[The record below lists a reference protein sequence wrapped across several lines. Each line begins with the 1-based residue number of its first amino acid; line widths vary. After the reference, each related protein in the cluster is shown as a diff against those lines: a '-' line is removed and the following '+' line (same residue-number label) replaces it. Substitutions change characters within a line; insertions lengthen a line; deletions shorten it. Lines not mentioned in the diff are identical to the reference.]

1 MVGVEMIRASDEFK
15 AMLGMAERTTKS
27 ILLSDNLSGLQK
39 AYYGD
44 VWELLHRLACMILI
58 EGDSDYIELKT
69 HDEIDREIIENEQ
82 TQDKKDGQ

>member
-1 MVGVEMIRASDEFK
+1 MDGVEMIRASDEFK

-27 ILLSDNLSGLQK
+27 ILLRDDLSGLQK

-44 VWELLHRLACMILI
+44 VWELLHRLACMIMI

>member
-1 MVGVEMIRASDEFK
+1 MIRASDEFK

-27 ILLSDNLSGLQK
+27 ILLRDNLSGLQK

-44 VWELLHRLACMILI
+44 VWELLHRLGCMIMI

-69 HDEIDREIIENEQ
+69 HDEIDTEINDWVQEININNAE
-82 TQDKKDGQ
+82 DGDDA

>member
-1 MVGVEMIRASDEFK
+1 MIRASDEFK

-27 ILLSDNLSGLQK
+27 ILLRDNLSGLQK

>member
-1 MVGVEMIRASDEFK
+1 MDGVEMIRASDEFK

-27 ILLSDNLSGLQK
+27 ILMKDDLSGLQK

-69 HDEIDREIIENEQ
+69 HDEIEREIIENEQ

>member
-1 MVGVEMIRASDEFK
+1 MIRASDEFK

-27 ILLSDNLSGLQK
+27 ILLRDDLSGLQK

-44 VWELLHRLACMILI
+44 VWECLHRLACMILI
-58 EGDSDYIELKT
+58 EGDSDCIELKT
-69 HDEIDREIIENEQ
+69 HDEIEREIIENEQ

>member
-1 MVGVEMIRASDEFK
+1 MIRASDEFK

-27 ILLSDNLSGLQK
+27 ILLRDNLGGLQK

-44 VWELLHRLACMILI
+44 VWELLHRLACMIMI
-58 EGDSDYIELKT
+58 EGDSDCIELKT
-69 HDEIDREIIENEQ
+69 HDEIEREIIENEQ

>member
-1 MVGVEMIRASDEFK
+1 MIRASDEFK

-27 ILLSDNLSGLQK
+27 ILMSDNLSGLQK

-44 VWELLHRLACMILI
+44 VWELLHRLGCMIMI

-69 HDEIDREIIENEQ
+69 EDEISAEM
-82 TQDKKDGQ
+82 KKSAHERKAGV

>member
-1 MVGVEMIRASDEFK
+1 MDGVEMIRASDEFK

-27 ILLSDNLSGLQK
+27 ILLRDNLSGLQK

-44 VWELLHRLACMILI
+44 VWELLHRLACMIMI

>member
-1 MVGVEMIRASDEFK
+1 MIRASDEFK

-27 ILLSDNLSGLQK
+27 ILLRDNLSGLQK

-44 VWELLHRLACMILI
+44 VWELLHRLGCMIMI

-69 HDEIDREIIENEQ
+69 EDEINREIIENEQ

>member
-1 MVGVEMIRASDEFK
+1 MIRASDEFK

-27 ILLSDNLSGLQK
+27 ILMKDNLSGLQK

-44 VWELLHRLACMILI
+44 VWELLHRLGCMIMI
-58 EGDSDYIELKT
+58 ESDSDYIELKT
-69 HDEIDREIIENEQ
+69 HDEIKREIIENEQ

>member
-1 MVGVEMIRASDEFK
+1 MIRASDEFK

-27 ILLSDNLSGLQK
+27 ILLRDNLSGLQK

-69 HDEIDREIIENEQ
+69 EDEINREIIENEQ
-82 TQDKKDGQ
+82 TKDKKDGQ